1 MKLMERLRI
10 RSRLLI
16 AVLVPVV
23 LTAGAL
29 AWVTADQLRANG
41 EAEVERLRASLL
53 EAHKTGLKNLV
64 EGARALIREEYDQ
77 EKYPEEEAKERVRNK
92 LRSIVF
98 GNNNY
103 LYAYRDDAY
112 MLIFAPDP
120 SIEGFSD
127 ETTDASRALLAKLF
141 EVGRNGGGFFR
152 YEFDN
157 PATEEKTPEPK
168 LSYSITLDK
177 WDWVMGAGVY
187 ITDIDKAVEAARQEI
202 EEQITSA
209 LLTILSITVIIVLI
223 SVGFGIF
230 MGRTVTR
237 PLSRVTRTMQ
247 DIAEGEGD
255 LTRRLPDD
263 GNDELA
269 DMGRQF
275 NAFVSKI
282 HGTIREVGDTTNQ
295 VASAAEQLSRVAQET
310 RSAVQ
315 TQGSETDQIASAITE
330 MAATIHQISKN
341 ASEVQQAGA
350 DADRLA
356 KDGGQTMAGSQQ
368 SVNKLSQNIMESA
381 EAIEALA
388 ARSDEI
394 QKVLDVIHEVTDQT
408 NLLALNAAIEAARAG
423 EHGRGF
429 AVVADEV
436 RQLAKRSGES
446 AGQIR
451 EMIDGF
457 ISESRGAVDR
467 MRSSQGLSEETV
479 ERINH
484 ASSALNT
491 IEQSV
496 EHIHDQVTQIATAS
510 EEQSHVAEEI
520 NQNVVR
526 IVEAAQNSDT
536 GVTQTNDASQEL
548 ARLGERLRELVT
560 QFRV

>member
-23 LTAGAL
+23 VTAGAL
-29 AWVTADQLRANG
+29 AWLTAAQLRANG
-41 EAEVERLRASLL
+41 EAEVERLRAKIL

-64 EGARALIREEYDQ
+64 EGARTLISEEYDDNR
-77 EKYPEEEAKERVRNK
+77 YPPEEAKERARNK
-92 LRSIVF
+92 LRSVAF
-98 GNNNY
+98 GDNNY
-103 LYAYRDDAY
+103 LYAHRKDGFI
-112 MLIFAPDP
+112 LIFNPDP
-120 SIEGFSD
+120 SIEGFS
-127 ETTDASRALLAKLF
+127 EKTNDAGRALLAKLF
-141 EVGRNGGGFFR
+141 EVGRDGGGFFQ
-152 YEFDN
+152 YEINN
-157 PATEEKTPEPK
+157 PATAQDVPEPK

-187 ITDIDKAVEAARQEI
+187 ITDVDEAVAAARAEI
-202 EEQITSA
+202 DEQISQA
-209 LLTILSITVIIVLI
+209 LLSILAITVVVVLI
-223 SVGFGIF
+223 ALGFGLF
-230 MGRTVTR
+230 MGRTVTV
-237 PLSRVTRTMQ
+237 PLNRVTRTMQ

-255 LTRRLPDD
+255 LTRRLPAD

-295 VASAAEQLSRVAQET
+295 VASAAEQLSRVAEET

-368 SVNKLSQNIMESA
+368 SVNELSQNIMASA

-457 ISESRGAVDR
+457 ISESRSAVDR

-510 EEQSHVAEEI
+510 EEQSQVAEEI

-548 ARLGERLRELVT
+548 ARLGERLRELVS

>member
-1 MKLMERLRI
+1 MNLVERLRI

-16 AVLVPVV
+16 AVLVPVLV
-23 LTAGAL
+23 TAGAV
-29 AWVTADQLRANG
+29 AWVTAAQLRANG
-41 EAEVERLRASLL
+41 EAEVERLRSNLL

-64 EGARALIREEYDQ
+64 EGARGLIREEYDQ
-77 EKYPEEEAKERVRNK
+77 QAYPEAEAKERVRNK
-92 LRSIVF
+92 LRAIVF
-98 GNNNY
+98 GDNNY
-103 LYAYRDDAY
+103 LYAYRDDSY
-112 MLIFAPDP
+112 MLIYAPDP
-120 SIEGFSD
+120 SKEGPSK
-127 ETTDASRALLAKLF
+127 ESTPARRALLAKLF
-141 EVGRNGGGFFR
+141 EVGRDGGGFFR

-157 PATEEKTPEPK
+157 PATAEKVPEPK
-168 LSYSITLDK
+168 LSYSITLDR
-177 WDWVMGAGVY
+177 WNWVIGAGIY
-187 ITDIDKAVEAARQEI
+187 ITDIDVAVAAAREEI
-202 EEQITSA
+202 DEQITSA
-209 LLTILSITVIIVLI
+209 LLTILGIAVVIVL
-223 SVGFGIF
+223 VALGFGIF
-230 MGRTVTR
+230 MDRTVTV
-237 PLSRVTRTMQ
+237 PLRNVTRTMQ

-255 LTRRLPDD
+255 LTRRLPDS

-269 DMGRQF
+269 ELGHQF
-275 NAFVSKI
+275 NAFVAKI
-282 HGTIREVGDTTNQ
+282 HNTIREVGDTTHQ
-295 VASAAEQLSRVAQET
+295 VASAAEELSRVAEET
-310 RSAVQ
+310 RASVQ
-315 TQGSETDQIASAITE
+315 TQGSETDQIASAINQ

-341 ASEVQQAGA
+341 ANEVQQAGA

-368 SVNKLSQNIMESA
+368 SVNRLSQNILESA
-381 EAIEALA
+381 EAIDALA
-388 ARSDEI
+388 SRSDEI

-457 ISESRGAVDR
+457 ISESRSAVER

-484 ASSALNT
+484 ASSALST

-510 EEQSHVAEEI
+510 EEQSQVAEEI

-548 ARLGERLRELVT
+548 ARLGERLRELVS

>member
-16 AVLVPVV
+16 AVLVPVLV
-23 LTAGAL
+23 TAG
-29 AWVTADQLRANG
+29 VTAWITAQQLSANG
-41 EAEVERLRASLL
+41 EAEVERLRSNLL
-53 EAHKTGLKNLV
+53 DAHKSGLKNLV
-64 EGARALIREEYDQ
+64 QGARALIREEYDEQ
-77 EKYPEEEAKERVRNK
+77 AYPTEEAKERVRDK

-98 GNNNY
+98 GDNNY
-103 LYAYRDDAY
+103 LYAYRDDSY
-112 MLIFAPDP
+112 MLIFAPNP
-120 SIEGFSD
+120 SLEGFSD

-141 EVGRNGGGFFR
+141 EAGRGDGGFFQ
-152 YEFDN
+152 YEWDN
-157 PATEEKTPEPK
+157 PANPEEVKEPK
-168 LSYSITLDK
+168 LSYSITLDR
-177 WDWVMGAGVY
+177 WNWVIGAGVY
-187 ITDIDKAVEAARQEI
+187 ITDIDRAVAAARDDI
-202 EEQITSA
+202 DEQIRSA
-209 LLTILSITVIIVLI
+209 MLTILGVTAVIVLI
-223 SVGFGIF
+223 AIGFGLF
-230 MGRTVTR
+230 MGRSVTA
-237 PLSRVTRTMQ
+237 PLNRVTRTME
-247 DIAEGEGD
+247 DIAKGEGD

-263 GNDELA
+263 GTDELA
-269 DMGRQF
+269 DLGRQF
-275 NAFVSKI
+275 NAFVAKI
-282 HGTIREVGDTTNQ
+282 HTTIREVGDTTNQ
-295 VASAAEQLSRVAQET
+295 VASAAEELSRVAEET
-310 RSAVQ
+310 RASVQ
-315 TQGSETDQIASAITE
+315 TQGSETDQIASAINE

-341 ASEVQQAGA
+341 ANEVQSAGA

-368 SVNKLSQNIMESA
+368 SVNELSQNLLQSA

-388 ARSDEI
+388 SRSDEI

-436 RQLAKRSGES
+436 RQLAQRSGES

-457 ISESRGAVDR
+457 INESRSAVER
-467 MRSSQGLSEETV
+467 MRSSQGLSEQTV

-496 EHIHDQVTQIATAS
+496 EHIHDQVTQIATAA
-510 EEQSHVAEEI
+510 EQQSQVAEEI

-536 GVTQTNDASQEL
+536 GVTQTNEASQEL
-548 ARLGERLRELVT
+548 ARLGERLRELVS

>member
-1 MKLMERLRI
+1 MKLFERLRI

-16 AVLVPVV
+16 AVLVPV
-23 LTAGAL
+23 LMTAATL

-41 EAEVERLRASLL
+41 EAEVERLRENLL
-53 EAHKTGLKNLV
+53 DAHKAGLRNLV
-64 EGARALIREEYDQ
+64 QGARSLIREEYDR
-77 EKYPEEEAKERVRNK
+77 EAYPEAEAKERAREK
-92 LRSIVF
+92 LRSIEF
-98 GNNNY
+98 GQNNY
-103 LYAYRDDAY
+103 LYAYRDDSY
-112 MLIFAPDP
+112 MLIYAPDP
-120 SIEGFSD
+120 SREGPAEDS
-127 ETTDASRALLAKLF
+127 TDSSRALLAKLF

-152 YEFDN
+152 YEWDN
-157 PATEEKTPEPK
+157 PANEQEVKEPK
-168 LSYSITLDK
+168 LSFSITLDK
-177 WDWVMGAGVY
+177 WNWVIGAGVY
-187 ITDIDKAVEAARQEI
+187 ITDIEHAVAAAREEI
-202 EEQITSA
+202 NQQITSA
-209 LLTILSITVIIVLI
+209 LLTILGITVVIVLI
-223 SVGFGIF
+223 AVGFGVF
-230 MGRTVTR
+230 MGRTVTV
-237 PLSRVTRTMQ
+237 PLRRVTRTMQ

-263 GNDELA
+263 GDDELA

-282 HGTIREVGDTTNQ
+282 QGTIREVGDTTNQ
-295 VASAAEQLSRVAQET
+295 VASAAEELSRVAEET
-310 RSAVQ
+310 RSSVQ

-368 SVNKLSQNIMESA
+368 SVNRLSQNIMESA

-520 NQNVVR
+520 NKNVVR

-536 GVTQTNDASQEL
+536 GVTQTNEASQEL
-548 ARLGERLRELVT
+548 ARLGERLRDLVS

>member
-16 AVLVPVV
+16 AVLVPVLV
-23 LTAGAL
+23 TAGVI
-29 AWVTADQLRANG
+29 AWITASQLKQSG
-41 EAEVERLRASLL
+41 EQEVERLRENLI
-53 EAHKTGLKNLV
+53 EAHKEGLKHIV
-64 EGARALIREEYDQ
+64 QAARNAIEADYSNPSLS
-77 EKYPEEEAKERVRNK
+77 EEEAKTRVRNTI
-92 LRSIVF
+92 RSIGY

-103 LYAYRDDAY
+103 
-112 MLIFAPDP
+112 IFAYTHDSFNLAFRPKP
-120 SIEGFSD
+120 SAEGYVKDSTP
-127 ETTDASRALLAKLF
+127 ETKALLRNLF
-141 EVGRNGGGFFR
+141 DAGKSGDGFHA
-152 YEFDN
+152 YEWKN
-157 PATEEKTPEPK
+157 PASGNVEPK
-168 LSYSITLDK
+168 LSYSVHLEKWNWVIGSGIYVTSVDQTIAAAHAEIEAQIDRALLSIFAITL
-177 WDWVMGAGVY
+177 VIVILAVTFGV
-187 ITDIDKAVEAARQEI
+187 
-202 EEQITSA
+202 
-209 LLTILSITVIIVLI
+209 
-223 SVGFGIF
+223 F
-230 MGRTVTR
+230 MGRSVTV
-237 PLSRVTRTMQ
+237 PLNRVTRTME
-247 DIAEGEGD
+247 DIARGEGD
-255 LTRRLPDD
+255 LTRRLPAE

-269 DMGRQF
+269 DLGSQF
-275 NAFVSKI
+275 NAFVAKI
-282 HGTIREVGDTTNQ
+282 HTTIREVGDTTDQ
-295 VASAAEQLSRVAQET
+295 VASAAEELSRVAEET
-310 RSAVQ
+310 RASVQ
-315 TQGSETDQIASAITE
+315 TQGSETDQIASAINE
-330 MAATIHQISKN
+330 MAATIHQISRN
-341 ASEVQQAGA
+341 ANEVQSAGA

-368 SVNKLSQNIMESA
+368 SVNELSRNILQSA

-388 ARSDEI
+388 SRSDEI

-451 EMIDGF
+451 EMIEGF
-457 ISESRGAVDR
+457 INESRSAVER

-496 EHIHDQVTQIATAS
+496 EHIHDQVTQIATAA
-510 EEQSHVAEEI
+510 EQQSQVAEEI

-536 GVTQTNDASQEL
+536 GVTQTNEASQEL
-548 ARLGERLRELVT
+548 ARLGERLRELVS

>member
-1 MKLMERLRI
+1 MTFLNRLKI
-10 RSRLLI
+10 RSRLLL
-16 AVLVPVV
+16 AVLVPVILTGATIAW
-23 LTAGAL
+23 LTAS
-29 AWVTADQLRANG
+29 QLQASG
-41 EAEVERLRASLL
+41 EAELQRLEQTLT
-53 EAHKTGLKNLV
+53 EARKEGLRDV
-64 EGARALIREEYDQ
+64 VQTALSVVNEVRDD
-77 EKYPEEEAKERVRNK
+77 PGLTDEEAKQEARSRI
-92 LRSIVF
+92 RSIEF

-103 LYAYRDDAY
+103 VFAWRRDMFNLAYRPN
-112 MLIFAPDP
+112 PD
-120 SIEGFSD
+120 IEGISSNPD
-127 ETTDASRALLAKLF
+127 VRDLIGELF
-141 EVGRNGGGFFR
+141 EAAADDGFHA
-152 YEFDN
+152 YDWPN
-157 PATEEKTPEPK
+157 PASDGAVEPK
-168 LSYSITLDK
+168 LSYATLIE
-177 WDWVMGAGVY
+177 DWGWMIGAGVY
-187 ITDIDKAVEAARQEI
+187 ITDINEVLAGARADI
-202 EEQITSA
+202 EENIKQA
-209 LLTILSITVIIVLI
+209 LIFILLATVVVIVLAAI
-223 SVGFGIF
+223 LGAFV
-230 MGRTVTR
+230 GRTVTV
-237 PLSRVTRTMQ
+237 PLRNVTRTMQ

-269 DMGRQF
+269 ELGHQF
-275 NAFVSKI
+275 NAFVGKI
-282 HGTIREVGDTTNQ
+282 HNTIREVGDTTHQ
-295 VASAAEQLSRVAQET
+295 VASAAEELSRVAEET
-310 RSAVQ
+310 RASVQ
-315 TQGSETDQIASAITE
+315 VQGSETDQIASAINQ

-341 ASEVQQAGA
+341 ANEVQQAGA

-368 SVNKLSQNIMESA
+368 SVNSLSQNILESA
-381 EAIEALA
+381 EAIDALA
-388 ARSDEI
+388 SRSDEI

-423 EHGRGF
+423 DHGRGF

-457 ISESRGAVDR
+457 IRESRSAVER

-510 EEQSHVAEEI
+510 EQQSQVAEEI

-548 ARLGERLRELVT
+548 AQLGERLRGLVS

>member
-16 AVLVPVV
+16 AVLVPVLV
-23 LTAGAL
+23 TAGVI
-29 AWVTADQLRANG
+29 AWITASQLKQSG
-41 EAEVERLRASLL
+41 EQEVERLRENLI
-53 EAHKTGLKNLV
+53 EAHKEGLKHIV
-64 EGARALIREEYDQ
+64 QAARNAIEADYSNPSLS
-77 EKYPEEEAKERVRNK
+77 EEEAKTRVRNTI
-92 LRSIVF
+92 RSIGY

-103 LYAYRDDAY
+103 
-112 MLIFAPDP
+112 IFAYTHDSFNLAFRPKP
-120 SIEGFSD
+120 SAEGYVKDSTP
-127 ETTDASRALLAKLF
+127 ETKALLRNLF
-141 EVGRNGGGFFR
+141 DAGKSGDGFHA
-152 YEFDN
+152 YEWKN
-157 PATEEKTPEPK
+157 PASGNVEPK
-168 LSYSITLDK
+168 LSYSVHLEK
-177 WDWVMGAGVY
+177 WNWVIGSGIYVTSVDQTIA
-187 ITDIDKAVEAARQEI
+187 AARAEI
-202 EEQITSA
+202 EAQIDSA
-209 LLTILSITVIIVLI
+209 LLSIFAITLVIVILAVT
-223 SVGFGIF
+223 FGAF
-230 MGRTVTR
+230 MGRSVTV
-237 PLSRVTRTMQ
+237 PLNRVTRTME
-247 DIAEGEGD
+247 DIARGEGD
-255 LTRRLPDD
+255 LTRRLPAE

-269 DMGRQF
+269 DLGTQF
-275 NAFVSKI
+275 NAFVAKI
-282 HGTIREVGDTTNQ
+282 HTTIREVGDTTDQ
-295 VASAAEQLSRVAQET
+295 VASAAEELSRVAEET
-310 RSAVQ
+310 RASVQ
-315 TQGSETDQIASAITE
+315 TQGSETDQIASAINE
-330 MAATIHQISKN
+330 MAATIHQISRN
-341 ASEVQQAGA
+341 ANEVQSAGA

-368 SVNKLSQNIMESA
+368 SVNELSRNILQSA

-388 ARSDEI
+388 SRSDEI

-451 EMIDGF
+451 EMIEGF
-457 ISESRGAVDR
+457 INESRSAVER

-496 EHIHDQVTQIATAS
+496 EHIHDQVTQIATAA
-510 EEQSHVAEEI
+510 EQQSQVAEEI

-536 GVTQTNDASQEL
+536 GVTQTNEASQEL
-548 ARLGERLRELVT
+548 ARLGERLRELIS